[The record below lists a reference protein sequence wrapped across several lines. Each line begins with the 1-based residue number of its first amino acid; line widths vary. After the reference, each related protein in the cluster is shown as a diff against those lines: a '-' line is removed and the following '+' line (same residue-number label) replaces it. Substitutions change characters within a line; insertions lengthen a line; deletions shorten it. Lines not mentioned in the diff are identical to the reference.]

1 MYKELGSSAVGMVH
15 AQGAWTERGDG
26 SGETAFHL
34 RRRNGDLQLAT
45 SIYSIYNIS
54 LRSPFSSPWTPSVTS
69 RQLTNIKQMH

>member
-34 RRRNGDLQLAT
+34 R
-45 SIYSIYNIS
+45 
-54 LRSPFSSPWTPSVTS
+54 
-69 RQLTNIKQMH
+69 